1 MLRIKNIFIVLGL
14 GHCVNLIG
22 AQVEGMVLY
31 NSLRLCMK
39 THIIQLDSH
48 DDVISVRDK
57 MAWSKAPRILLVW
70 PQRGSILKR
79 QVDLFLLQR
88 HARSLGA
95 QLGLVTQD
103 QEVSRIALEEGI
115 SVFGSVAQAQNRS
128 WRRSRR
134 QRRRN
139 WLKQWPRVTPSDLRA
154 WRVSL
159 HPKQVVNS
167 FWRIPLFALGIL
179 AVFSLVVFFLPSA
192 KVVLTP
198 LQKEQTLDLSV
209 WASPDISAVILSGG
223 LPAFPISVVV
233 EGSEQIPSS
242 GKTAL
247 PDRSATG
254 EVVLSNL
261 GVQPLEIPQGT
272 VILGGADRSQRY
284 ETTRRVIVP
293 GGVGQATT
301 VPVRALLPGS
311 QGNLD
316 SGATLAVEGSLGM
329 TVLVNNPE
337 PIQGG
342 EDRWTSSP
350 SVQDYQ
356 NLGQKLENALQS
368 AAMEELLKSLTSDQ
382 LLVPGSLKLAR
393 KINESREPQPGQP
406 GNEARLHLQVEF
418 TAWYIRKADLH
429 SLSQAALNVS
439 LPAGF
444 HPLPESLEIHFAEG
458 SKADAQGA
466 IHWTIRV
473 YRKLEANWSGGVAAQ
488 TLAGYPSGEAV
499 SKLTAMF
506 LLAEPP
512 EVYLF
517 PSWWPRMPWV
527 PFRIEVVRR

>member
-1 MLRIKNIFIVLGL
+1 
-14 GHCVNLIG
+14 
-22 AQVEGMVLY
+22 
-31 NSLRLCMK
+31 MK
-39 THIIQLDSH
+39 THIIQLDNH

-70 PQRGSILKR
+70 PQRGSILER

-95 QLGLVTQD
+95 QLGLVTQNQD
-103 QEVSRIALEEGI
+103 VRRIALEEGI
-115 SVFGSVAQAQNRS
+115 PVFGSVAQAQNRS
-128 WRRSRR
+128 WRRPHR

-139 WLKQWPRVTPSDLRA
+139 WLNQRSRMAPSDLRT
-154 WRVSL
+154 WRASL
-159 HPKQVVNS
+159 QPKQIANPFLRV
-167 FWRIPLFALGIL
+167 PLFVLGIL
-179 AVFSLVVFFLPSA
+179 AVFSLVAFFLPSA
-192 KVVLTP
+192 KIVLTP
-198 LQKEQTLDLSV
+198 LQMEQTMDLPV
-209 WASPDISAVILSGG
+209 WASPDIPVVNLSGG

-261 GVQPLEIPQGT
+261 GAQSIEIPQGT

-284 ETTRRVIVP
+284 ETTRRVTVP
-293 GGVGQATT
+293 GGVGQTIT

-316 SGATLAVEGSLGM
+316 AGSTLAVEGLLGM
-329 TVLVNNPE
+329 SVLVSNPE

-350 SVQDYQ
+350 SAQDYQ
-356 NLGQKLENALQS
+356 NLEQKLENSLRS
-368 AAMEELLKSLTSDQ
+368 AAMEELLASLTSDQ
-382 LLVPGSLKLAR
+382 LMVPGSLKLTR
-393 KINESREPQPGQP
+393 KMSETREPQPGQP
-406 GNEARLHLQVEF
+406 GNEARLNLQIEF
-418 TAWYIRKADLH
+418 TAWYVRKADVY

-439 LPAGF
+439 LPDGF
-444 HPLPESLEIHFAEG
+444 HPLPESLEIHFAEE

-466 IHWTIRV
+466 IHWTMQV
-473 YRKLEANWSGGVAAQ
+473 YRKVEADWSGGIAAQ
-488 TLAGYPSGEAV
+488 ALAGYPSAEAV

-506 LLAEPP
+506 SLAEPP